1 MPLLIAMGFDQL
13 SMNATNVPR
22 VKKVVQTITEE
33 DAHTALR
40 KIQCMHSAGQ
50 VMAVLDELIEGYQLE
65 RFIRS
70 NKRGRQ

>member
-1 MPLLIAMGFDQL
+1 MGFDQL

-22 VKKVVQTITEE
+22 VKKVVQTITEK
-33 DAHTALR
+33 DAHTVLR
-40 KIQCMHSAGQ
+40 KIQGMHSAGQ

-70 NKRGRQ
+70 DKRGRQ